1 MRNIPMVLVGFMAPY
16 IPYQKLAPS
25 TFTTVY
31 LSSATQIE
39 PKMWFHPAFGHEAAT
54 IGTSNL
60 HGTWVPRLI
69 HGHGVSSALLLGVFL
84 FSPRVMWCEAAEIY
98 FTRDLGG
105 KKKVW
110 DLPNLISRNSDF
122 LHPEI
127 STSGTFQKNNTH
139 SSFMEEK
146 FSSSQPRS
154 QRNLHRNCLGGEK
167 VICFKKK
174 DLQKFPKIFPPS

>member
-1 MRNIPMVLVGFMAPY
+1 
-16 IPYQKLAPS
+16 
-25 TFTTVY
+25 
-31 LSSATQIE
+31 
-39 PKMWFHPAFGHEAAT
+39 
-54 IGTSNL
+54 
-60 HGTWVPRLI
+60 
-69 HGHGVSSALLLGVFL
+69 
-84 FSPRVMWCEAAEIY
+84 MWCEAAEIY